1 MSHSVYCDID
11 GVLHRWPCPQEEM
24 FDAGCIAR
32 LTNVLRMND
41 TQLIVTSTWRLS
53 WPLKEIQQRLGTLGS
68 YLIGVTPEIDDPFAM
83 HARYQ
88 EVLLHQKLSGLPD
101 SHWIAIDDESGRY
114 PPLDNIILTNPRI
127 GFSDADAARLTR
139 LLGYL

>member
-1 MSHSVYCDID
+1 
-11 GVLHRWPCPQEEM
+11 M

-32 LTNVLRMND
+32 LTDVLRTND

-53 WPLKEIQQRLGTLGS
+53 WSLEEIRVRLGTLGS
-68 YLIGVTPEIDDPFAM
+68 YLIGVTPEIDDPFIM

-88 EVLLHQKLSGLPD
+88 EVLLHRNLNGLPD

-114 PPLDNIILTNPRI
+114 PTLGNIILTNPTI
-127 GFSDADAARLTR
+127 GFSDADAARLTH
-139 LLGYL
+139 LLGGL